1 MEKIE
6 SENLF
11 VKEGFLTRRMDVNLF
26 EMQTAKTAF

>member
-11 VKEGFLTRRMDVNLF
+11 VKKGFLSRRMDVNLF
-26 EMQTAKTAF
+26 EMQTG